1 MAELQ
6 EIFCNN
12 IKHFRAL
19 KGLSQLDLAE
29 KAGIRQTTLSR
40 LENGKVE
47 PGLGSVE
54 KIVKGLDI
62 SPSELFSDP
71 NSENVSLKEKLE
83 RIESL
88 GEYDQKIIE
97 AILDSYLEKNR
108 LASLLEM
115 KMKKRLEELE
125 RVRKK

>member
-1 MAELQ
+1 MAKLQ

-19 KGLSQLDLAE
+19 KSLSQLDLAE
-29 KAGIRQTTLSR
+29 RAGIGQTTLSR

-54 KIVKGLDI
+54 KIAKGLDI

-71 NSENVSLKEKLE
+71 DSDNVSLKEKLE

-97 AILDSYLEKNR
+97 AILESYLEKNR
-108 LASLLEM
+108 LAGLLEM

-125 RVRKK
+125 RIRKN

>member
-1 MAELQ
+1 MAKLQ

-12 IKHFRAL
+12 IKHFRVL
-19 KGLSQLDLAE
+19 KSLSQLDLAE
-29 KAGIRQTTLSR
+29 RAGIGQTTLSR

-54 KIVKGLDI
+54 KIAKGLDI

-71 NSENVSLKEKLE
+71 NSDNVSLREKLE

-97 AILDSYLEKNR
+97 AILESYLEKNR
-108 LASLLEM
+108 LTSLLEM

>member
-29 KAGIRQTTLSR
+29 SAGIRQTTLSR
-40 LENGKVE
+40 IENGKVE

-54 KIVKGLDI
+54 KIAKGLDI
-62 SPSELFSDP
+62 SLSELFSDP
-71 NSENVSLKEKLE
+71 NSDNVSLKEKLE

-97 AILDSYLEKNR
+97 AILESYLEKNR
-108 LASLLEM
+108 LAGLLEM

-125 RVRKK
+125 KVRNK